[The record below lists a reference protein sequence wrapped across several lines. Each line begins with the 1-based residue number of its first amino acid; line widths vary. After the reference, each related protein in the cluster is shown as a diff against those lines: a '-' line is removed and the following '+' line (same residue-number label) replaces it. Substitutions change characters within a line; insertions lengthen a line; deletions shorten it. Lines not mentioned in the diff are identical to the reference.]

1 MQIVCERNAL
11 AGERG
16 QVEIRFGDPDAP
28 LLFRPNGPMARRI
41 ARKHVVCARIVCW
54 LEEARRSEIG
64 LAGSAQNAFPPRK

>member
-1 MQIVCERNAL
+1 MRIVSERDTL
-11 AGERG
+11 ASERG

-41 ARKHVVCARIVCW
+41 ARKHVVCARIVCR

-64 LAGSAQNAFPPRK
+64 LAGPAQNAFTPRK